1 MNLFKRFFCIL
12 TCCFLQTIY
21 AQIPTIITKKY
32 PASALKEDAL
42 VFKNIVLKMHPAVGI
57 YENRAHITQLFDNL
71 IADLSDSL
79 TEKQF
84 RIKLKFIADELRCG
98 HTEVAASLAYF
109 KAFKHLKINFS
120 PYYFIPVQNKLFVLA
135 SLNRKQDTLL
145 KVGTE
150 VKRINGIT
158 IDTSFGLIRKMIS
171 TDGYN
176 LSGKNYYLQRG
187 FNAYH
192 FALFSRP
199 DTMEIEFLKSDSTTF
214 TKRIKAIKLENLPPF
229 PLQKREDS
237 LYTKY
242 RRAAMSFRYL
252 DAEKSTMHL
261 RIHSFSAWKY
271 KKAYRKIFRQLEKNK
286 TENLVIDLRN
296 NGGGSLT
303 NSYRLLEYILN
314 EQTQQTLK
322 TGIRKYPFKQYTRA
336 SYVFKLTRWGLAWI
350 GKHKKVNDTDY
361 YTYTIKPSRKRH
373 YNGKLL
379 VLINGGSFSA
389 SCLTA
394 AYIQHQ
400 KRGQFIGQE
409 TSGAL
414 EGCNAGVTPFYT
426 LPNTKIRL
434 RIPTFRVIHDPITQ
448 LTGKGIQPDYPIEY
462 QFKDIM
468 GKKDLELLKAKEL
481 LRIK

>member
-1 MNLFKRFFCIL
+1 MNLFKRVFCFL
-12 TCCFLQTIY
+12 SCCFLQTMY
-21 AQIPTIITKKY
+21 AQIPAIITKKY
-32 PASALKEDAL
+32 SAAVLREDAS
-42 VFKNIVLKMHPAVGI
+42 VFKSIVLKMHPAVGV
-57 YENRAHITQLFDNL
+57 YESRERITKLFDNL
-71 IADLSDSL
+71 INDLNDSL

-84 RIKLKFIADELRCG
+84 RIKLKLVADELHCG
-98 HTEVAASLAYF
+98 HTEVASSLAYY

-120 PYYFIPVQNKLFVLA
+120 PYYFIPVQNKLYVLA
-135 SLNRKQDTLL
+135 FLDRKKDTLL
-145 KVGTE
+145 KIGTE
-150 VKRINGIT
+150 IKRINGIG
-158 IDTSFGLIRKMIS
+158 IDTSFSLIRKMIS

-176 LSGKNYYLQRG
+176 VSGKNYYLQRG

-199 DTMEIEFLKSDSTTF
+199 DTMEIDFVNKDSTTF
-214 TKRIKAIKLENLPPF
+214 TKRIASIKLENLPPL
-229 PLQKREDS
+229 PLQKRDDS

-242 RRAAMSFRYL
+242 RRAAISFRYL
-252 DAEKSTMHL
+252 NEEKSAMHL
-261 RIHSFSAWKY
+261 RIHSFSPWKY
-271 KKAYRKIFRQLEKNK
+271 KKAYRKIFKQLKKNK

-322 TGIRKYPFKQYTRA
+322 TGIRKYPYKQYTRA
-336 SYVFKLTRWGLAWI
+336 SYLFKFTRWGLAWI
-350 GKHKKVNDTDY
+350 GKHKLLNDTDY
-361 YTYTIKPSRKRH
+361 YTYILKPSKKNH
-373 YNGKLL
+373 YNGKIY

-426 LPNTKIRL
+426 LPNSKIRL
-434 RIPTFRVIHDPITQ
+434 RIPAFRVMHDPISQ
-448 LTGKGIQPDYPIEY
+448 LTGKGIVPDFPIEY
-462 QFKDIM
+462 QFKDIL
-468 GKKDLELLKAKEL
+468 GKKDLELMKVKEL